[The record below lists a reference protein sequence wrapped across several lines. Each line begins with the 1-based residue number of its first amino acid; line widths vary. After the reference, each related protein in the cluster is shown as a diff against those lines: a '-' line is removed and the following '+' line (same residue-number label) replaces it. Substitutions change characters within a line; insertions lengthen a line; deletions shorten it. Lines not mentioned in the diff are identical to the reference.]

1 MTIILLLKKYSRKI
15 KDCIMG
21 KLSYFI
27 ISFLLATTCYSQEK
41 VPDVDIVTSEFK
53 RIEIIR
59 MKTGTDM
66 LEGLKEAVNKRN
78 IKNAVILAGIG
89 SVTDYHFHVVAD
101 KNLPPAEEFPNASVA
116 KDLTS
121 VQGYILN
128 GRVHAHITLSDENS
142 VIGGHLEPGT
152 KALTFFI
159 ITLGVLSDNLD
170 IENLD
175 NYKF

>member
-1 MTIILLLKKYSRKI
+1 
-15 KDCIMG
+15 MG
-21 KLSYFI
+21 KISYFF
-27 ISFLLATTCYSQEK
+27 ISLLLATTCYSQEK
-41 VPDVDIVTSEFK
+41 APDVNIVTSEFS

-59 MKTGTDM
+59 MRTGTDM
-66 LEGLKEAVNKRN
+66 LEGLKEAVNKMN

-89 SVTDYHFHVVAD
+89 SVTDYHFHVVAN
-101 KNLPPAEEFPNASVA
+101 KNLPPAEEFPKASVA

-128 GRVHAHITLSDENS
+128 GRIHAHITLSDENS

-159 ITLGVLSDNLD
+159 ITLGVLPDSLD
-170 IENLD
+170 IKNLD